1 MKEKREIVYL
11 KADRNS
17 VCHDP
22 KIKIQDVMSVQCA
35 DPAICAG
42 IKNKTLYTF
51 KKNDGQKKEGKK
63 KKRMEV
69 FSMLNVIERIQTDYP
84 DVEIVSIGEQDFVVQ
99 LLDAPMAPKWLETLK
114 VVVMVVV
121 IFLGAAFTI
130 MAFNNDVSV
139 GEVFDRFYQQV
150 MGKEKPKVS
159 EIEIFYCLGLAVGIL
174 VFFNHI
180 GKKKITSD
188 PTACGIAVSA
198 GTFAFLLVIG
208 VIPRMIK
215 RCNFGERILM
225 VENTVILGVLTGAV
239 FSVVEWKAQLPYPW
253 LAHVILGAYGTAAG
267 IFVGCIAVALAE
279 ILNTFPI
286 LFRRL
291 YINRGLSGVMIAMA
305 LGKMAGSFYYFFF
318 GYGLPKYW

>member
-1 MKEKREIVYL
+1 MLFDYIFFPRTFPEFAHTTIENKEAKRCRMKEKREIVYL

-139 GEVFDRFYQQV
+139 GGSVRPV
-150 MGKEKPKVS
+150 
-159 EIEIFYCLGLAVGIL
+159 L
-174 VFFNHI
+174 
-180 GKKKITSD
+180 
-188 PTACGIAVSA
+188 SA
-198 GTFAFLLVIG
+198 GDGKRKTESIRNRNFLLSG
-208 VIPRMIK
+208 TGSG
-215 RCNFGERILM
+215 NFG
-225 VENTVILGVLTGAV
+225 
-239 FSVVEWKAQLPYPW
+239 
-253 LAHVILGAYGTAAG
+253 
-267 IFVGCIAVALAE
+267 IF
-279 ILNTFPI
+279 
-286 LFRRL
+286 
-291 YINRGLSGVMIAMA
+291 
-305 LGKMAGSFYYFFF
+305 
-318 GYGLPKYW
+318 

>member
-17 VCHDP
+17 VCHDS

-51 KKNDGQKKEGKK
+51 KKNDDQKKEGKK

-188 PTACGIAVSA
+188 PTPIQVEMRKDDGRNIYHFTHFFQRVFHNLVYRSFFHN
-198 GTFAFLLVIG
+198 TFSLL
-208 VIPRMIK
+208 
-215 RCNFGERILM
+215 
-225 VENTVILGVLTGAV
+225 
-239 FSVVEWKAQLPYPW
+239 
-253 LAHVILGAYGTAAG
+253 
-267 IFVGCIAVALAE
+267 
-279 ILNTFPI
+279 ILNKIFQKDDTGPQEHTHQKTDAETADELELVLRAGCDKI
-286 LFRRL
+286 RL
-291 YINRGLSGVMIAMA
+291 YVIIVLVHLHAV
-305 LGKMAGSFYYFFF
+305 
-318 GYGLPKYW
+318 

>member
-1 MKEKREIVYL
+1 
-11 KADRNS
+11 
-17 VCHDP
+17 
-22 KIKIQDVMSVQCA
+22 
-35 DPAICAG
+35 
-42 IKNKTLYTF
+42 
-51 KKNDGQKKEGKK
+51 
-63 KKRMEV
+63 
-69 FSMLNVIERIQTDYP
+69 MLNVIERIQTDYP

-188 PTACGIAVSA
+188 PTPIQVEMRKDDGRNIYHFTHFFQRVFHNLVYRSFFHN
-198 GTFAFLLVIG
+198 TFSLL
-208 VIPRMIK
+208 
-215 RCNFGERILM
+215 
-225 VENTVILGVLTGAV
+225 
-239 FSVVEWKAQLPYPW
+239 
-253 LAHVILGAYGTAAG
+253 
-267 IFVGCIAVALAE
+267 
-279 ILNTFPI
+279 ILNKIFQKDDTGPQEHTHQKTDAETADELELVLRAGCDKI
-286 LFRRL
+286 RL
-291 YINRGLSGVMIAMA
+291 YVIIVLVHLHAV
-305 LGKMAGSFYYFFF
+305 
-318 GYGLPKYW
+318 

>member
-35 DPAICAG
+35 DSAICAG

-51 KKNDGQKKEGKK
+51 KKNDDQKKEGKK

-139 GEVFDRFYQQV
+139 GEVFDRFYQKSKFFTVWDWQW
-150 MGKEKPKVS
+150 GFWYFLTIS
-159 EIEIFYCLGLAVGIL
+159 ER
-174 VFFNHI
+174 
-180 GKKKITSD
+180 KKSLQIRHRFRLRCESMN
-188 PTACGIAVSA
+188 
-198 GTFAFLLVIG
+198 
-208 VIPRMIK
+208 RMSI
-215 RCNFGERILM
+215 
-225 VENTVILGVLTGAV
+225 
-239 FSVVEWKAQLPYPW
+239 
-253 LAHVILGAYGTAAG
+253 
-267 IFVGCIAVALAE
+267 
-279 ILNTFPI
+279 
-286 LFRRL
+286 
-291 YINRGLSGVMIAMA
+291 
-305 LGKMAGSFYYFFF
+305 
-318 GYGLPKYW
+318 

>member
-1 MKEKREIVYL
+1 MKEKQQIVYL

-51 KKNDGQKKEGKK
+51 QKNDGTKKEGKK

-69 FSMLNVIERIQTDYP
+69 FSMLKVIELIQTDYP
-84 DVEIVSIGEQDFVVQ
+84 EVEVVSIGEQDFVVQ
-99 LLDAPMAPKWLETLK
+99 LLDVPMAPKWLETLK

-159 EIEIFYCLGLAVGIL
+159 EIENFLLSGTGSGNFWYFLTISER
-174 VFFNHI
+174 
-180 GKKKITSD
+180 KKITSD
-188 PTACGIAVSA
+188 PTPIQVEMRKYEQDVDMTFIENAGRKGHEHDVS
-198 GTFAFLLVIG
+198 
-208 VIPRMIK
+208 
-215 RCNFGERILM
+215 
-225 VENTVILGVLTGAV
+225 
-239 FSVVEWKAQLPYPW
+239 
-253 LAHVILGAYGTAAG
+253 
-267 IFVGCIAVALAE
+267 
-279 ILNTFPI
+279 
-286 LFRRL
+286 
-291 YINRGLSGVMIAMA
+291 
-305 LGKMAGSFYYFFF
+305 
-318 GYGLPKYW
+318 